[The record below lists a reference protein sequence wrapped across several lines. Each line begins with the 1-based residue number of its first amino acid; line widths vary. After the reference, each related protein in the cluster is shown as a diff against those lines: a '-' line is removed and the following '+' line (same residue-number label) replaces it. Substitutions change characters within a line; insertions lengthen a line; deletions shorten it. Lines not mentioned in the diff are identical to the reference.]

1 MKDSP
6 RYYRIV
12 TRTYKD
18 DKMFLWNPE
27 VIFFSDNDI
36 FYDVYGV
43 REEQNT
49 FINMKNTLRFGIKE
63 QNRFWKW

>member
-27 VIFFSDNDI
+27 VIFSSDNDI
-36 FYDVYGV
+36 FYDIYGV

>member
-27 VIFFSDNDI
+27 VIFSSDHDI